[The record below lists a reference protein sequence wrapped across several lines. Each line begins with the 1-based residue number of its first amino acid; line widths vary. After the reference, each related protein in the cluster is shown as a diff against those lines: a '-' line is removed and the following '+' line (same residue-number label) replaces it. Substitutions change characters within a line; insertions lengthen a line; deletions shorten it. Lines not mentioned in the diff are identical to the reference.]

1 MGVNVIL
8 NGQIYHFDDDTTLT
22 EALDQSADSVMS
34 SENLNGVLY
43 DDELD

>member
-8 NGQIYHFDDDTTLT
+8 NGQIYHFDDDATLA
-22 EALDQSADSVMS
+22 EVLDQSADSVAS
-34 SENLNGVLY
+34 SEKLNDVLY

>member
-22 EALDQSADSVMS
+22 EVLDQSADSVTS
-34 SENLNGVLY
+34 SRKLNDVLY